1 MAEDPIWENSLDFR
15 PLPLKREKDRE
26 GEGKPD
32 MKRISLPRS
41 VWRMYFENQQ
51 YATPPFFPK

>member
-1 MAEDPIWENSLDFR
+1 MADDPIWENSLDFR

-41 VWRMYFENQQ
+41 VWRMYFEVQQ
-51 YATPPFFPK
+51 YATPPFLPK